1 MLCAGEGSDE
11 SGAQACAVAACG
23 KVVVVVVNLERR
35 DGGEL
40 VVGRGQDDGGF
51 R

>member
-23 KVVVVVVNLERR
+23 KVVVVNLERGG
-35 DGGEL
+35 GGEL